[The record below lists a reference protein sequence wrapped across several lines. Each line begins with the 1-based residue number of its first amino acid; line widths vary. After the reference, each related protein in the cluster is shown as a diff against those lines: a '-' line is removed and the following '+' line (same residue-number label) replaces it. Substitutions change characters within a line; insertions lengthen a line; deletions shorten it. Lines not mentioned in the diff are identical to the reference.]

1 MLLFKECPIPL
12 EGNFE
17 ISVHPECMLLFLNIE
32 WTISPGNM
40 TKTWM
45 TSIDSMLTKDLNR

>member
-1 MLLFKECPIPL
+1 MLLFKECSIHL

-17 ISVHPECMLLFLNIE
+17 ISVHLACMLLFKNIE
-32 WTISPGNM
+32 WTIAPGSM
-40 TKTWM
+40 TETWM